1 MMNKEQLDAIKERV
15 ASMKKQAQTT
25 GFTTDILAIE
35 IAFQDV
41 PALIAE
47 VERLQQFEQKAI
59 YVIEENKR
67 LQKERNALE
76 FHLKVSSKALE
87 LEGENADTFQRALE
101 KIYNDI
107 GILTSQEIYRIVED
121 ALEGMMALGDGDE

>member
-1 MMNKEQLDAIKERV
+1 MLTKEQLDAIKERV
-15 ASMKKQAQTT
+15 ESANKR
-25 GFTTDILAIE
+25 GDIAVQVYE
-35 IAFQDV
+35 EDA
-41 PALIAE
+41 PALIEE
-47 VERLQQFEQKAI
+47 VERLQQFERKAI

-67 LQKERNALE
+67 LQKERTALE

-87 LEGENADTFQRALE
+87 SEGENADTFQRALE

-121 ALEGMMALGDGDE
+121 ALEGMMALGDSDE